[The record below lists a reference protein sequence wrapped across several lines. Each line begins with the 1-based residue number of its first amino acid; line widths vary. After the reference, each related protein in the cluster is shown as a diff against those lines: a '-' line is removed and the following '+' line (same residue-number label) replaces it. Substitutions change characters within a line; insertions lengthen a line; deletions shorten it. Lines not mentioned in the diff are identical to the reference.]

1 LFYSF
6 LIATSIK
13 MTSKPDKEIPEQDIL
28 DAVRELR
35 FGVVEVH
42 VHESRV
48 TEIRQIRRT
57 RFQSKTA
64 ARGATS
70 SREEEN

>member
-1 LFYSF
+1 MVE
-6 LIATSIK
+6 IPTT
-13 MTSKPDKEIPEQDIL
+13 MTANSGKEIPEQDIL

-57 RFQSKTA
+57 RFQSKT
-64 ARGATS
+64 RSLDRTPP
-70 SREEEN
+70 EED

>member
-1 LFYSF
+1 M
-6 LIATSIK
+6 IATSIK
-13 MTSKPDKEIPEQDIL
+13 MTAKPHKEIPEQHIL

-57 RFQSKTA
+57 RFESKTP
-64 ARGATS
+64 ARDGAS

>member
-1 LFYSF
+1 
-6 LIATSIK
+6 
-13 MTSKPDKEIPEQDIL
+13 MTAKADKDIPEQDIL

-42 VHESRV
+42 VHESQV

-64 ARGATS
+64 ASDRASARSG
-70 SREEEN
+70 EN

>member
-1 LFYSF
+1 
-6 LIATSIK
+6 
-13 MTSKPDKEIPEQDIL
+13 MTANPGKEIPEQDIL

-57 RFQSKTA
+57 RFQSK
-64 ARGATS
+64 
-70 SREEEN
+70 SRPLDRAPQDDDSL

>member
-1 LFYSF
+1 
-6 LIATSIK
+6 
-13 MTSKPDKEIPEQDIL
+13 MTTKTDKEIPEQDIL

-57 RFQSKTA
+57 RFQSKSTTRDIA
-64 ARGATS
+64 SDRS
-70 SREEEN
+70 DEN

>member
-1 LFYSF
+1 MVE
-6 LIATSIK
+6 IPTT
-13 MTSKPDKEIPEQDIL
+13 MTANSGKEIPEQDIL

-57 RFQSKTA
+57 RFQSKT
-64 ARGATS
+64 RSLDRTPQ
-70 SREEEN
+70 EED